1 MENTGRDTLNYA
13 HENVVE
19 KFVLTFKQYVM
30 YSYKNPL
37 NHNKILLTQKLFY
50 IPTIWSRT

>member
-19 KFVLTFKQYVM
+19 NLFLLLRNVQL
-30 YSYKNPL
+30 KNL
-37 NHNKILLTQKLFY
+37 SNHNKILLTQKLFY
-50 IPTIWSRT
+50 TPTI